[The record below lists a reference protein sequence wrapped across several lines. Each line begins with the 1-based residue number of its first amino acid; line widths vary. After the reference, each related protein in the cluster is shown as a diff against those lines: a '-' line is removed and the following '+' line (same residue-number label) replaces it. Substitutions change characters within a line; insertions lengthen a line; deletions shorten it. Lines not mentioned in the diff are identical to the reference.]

1 MGRRQP
7 LLFLWPGKERRTARV
22 RLLKWLATVA
32 TLLALSSPALAL
44 TSAEVAARVQ
54 RQYGGQVLDIQS
66 IRANNTAAY
75 RVKLLQPSGRVK
87 LLLIDADSGRPLSKA
102 KKKTGRD

>member
-7 LLFLWPGKERRTARV
+7 FWFLRPGKGRPT
-22 RLLKWLATVA
+22 RLSQPLKWLAAVA
-32 TLLALSSPALAL
+32 TLLALSAPALAL

-54 RQYGGQVLDIQS
+54 RQYGGQVLDIQR